1 MPVEHLRPHSCAF
14 CASLVLSFG
23 SYPASGALHV
33 IGEFRQKV
41 FLFELGFNEAIIGAR
56 RGCLFMSWV
65 TALQSAYSGSQ
76 LRGALSEYTSGVIN
90 IFFEWVQEV
99 DETVLDD
106 SHPLTV
112 CAVERYEPIMPTFL
126 LVCFILVI

>member
-1 MPVEHLRPHSCAF
+1 
-14 CASLVLSFG
+14 
-23 SYPASGALHV
+23 
-33 IGEFRQKV
+33 
-41 FLFELGFNEAIIGAR
+41 
-56 RGCLFMSWV
+56 
-65 TALQSAYSGSQ
+65 

-112 CAVERYEPIMPTFL
+112 CAVERCEPIMPTFL